1 VRRRGRSL
9 ARSSDPSPENKP
21 VDPQVQGANQ
31 DPEPKLMLTGQA
43 GWVEK
48 GDEIMIDE
56 PPGVPSLP
64 AENPETDFQRSQG
77 TNPPRKFYEPSPE
90 GHGDMN
96 EGNAGMADDEDSTQH
111 HEEDE
116 CQMKGYE

>member
-1 VRRRGRSL
+1 VRRRRRSL
-9 ARSSDPSPENKP
+9 ARSSDPPPKNKP
-21 VDPQVQGANQ
+21 VDSQVQSANQ
-31 DPEPKLMLTGQA
+31 DPQPELILTGQA
-43 GWVEK
+43 RRVEN

-56 PPGVPSLP
+56 TPGVPSLP
-64 AENPETDFQRSQG
+64 AENPETDFQRGQG

-90 GHGDMN
+90 GHRDMN
-96 EGNAGMADDEDSTQH
+96 EGDAGVPDDENPTQH